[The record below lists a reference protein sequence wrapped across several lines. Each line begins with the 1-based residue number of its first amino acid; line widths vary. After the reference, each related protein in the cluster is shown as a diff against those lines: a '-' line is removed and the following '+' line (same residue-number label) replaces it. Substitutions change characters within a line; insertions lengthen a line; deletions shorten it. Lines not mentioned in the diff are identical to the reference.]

1 MTKTPLIA
9 VVDDDES
16 VRESLHGLLK
26 SMGFAVEAFS
36 SAEAFL
42 NSGSLREPDCLL
54 LDVRLPNISGPAL
67 QRRLA
72 ASSRN
77 IPIIFITSHDDGNV
91 RSRALKDGAVDFLL
105 KPFSDEALVKAIQT
119 ALQSI

>member
-1 MTKTPLIA
+1 MTKTPLIS

-16 VRESLHGLLK
+16 VRESLYGFLE

-42 NSGSLREPDCLL
+42 KSDSLGETDCLI

-72 ASSRN
+72 ATSHN
-77 IPIIFITSHDDGNV
+77 ISIIFITSHDEENV
-91 RSRALKDGAVDFLL
+91 RTLALQNGAVDFLL
-105 KPFSDEALVKAIQT
+105 KPFSGEALVNAIQT
-119 ALQSI
+119 ALHTS

>member
-77 IPIIFITSHDDGNV
+77 IPIIFITSHDDWNV